1 MSAAPRIAP
10 NNENGNPHGNGIQ
23 PGHGSAR
30 AHILSLPET
39 VSHAI
44 IPDFAQ
50 TGKGL
55 LELKTIN
62 LCKSHYLDLP
72 LDMRD
77 TRGAACLRRAEKING
92 EYINKAHSADQ
103 KYNNTP
109 PGFEGPIYKRLMQLN
124 ENNGGETK
132 SLVCG
137 ALGEWSNDLRNLV
150 MELVEEI
157 AKKTWQQ
164 SGFLNVDRAKS
175 VLWQSVVKDLGV
187 VGFKGACTLINNRF
201 TNNGAGKGVYQ
212 SLQKSRTTFNID
224 HARWGRARDAYN
236 SRMWDHRSNIN
247 NNRMVFGSL

>member
-1 MSAAPRIAP
+1 MYPCDRVICCVGLVLRSFTRSCEHVLVRCCLNI
-10 NNENGNPHGNGIQ
+10 GLFFIF
-23 PGHGSAR
+23 GSKLTGGFR
-30 AHILSLPET
+30 AKWIILSVPET

-92 EYINKAHSADQ
+92 EYIRNARNADQ

-124 ENNGGETK
+124 EPQGSLTK
-132 SLVCG
+132 SLR
-137 ALGEWSNDLRNLV
+137 WLV
-150 MELVEEI
+150 HSP
-157 AKKTWQQ
+157 Q
-164 SGFLNVDRAKS
+164 
-175 VLWQSVVKDLGV
+175 
-187 VGFKGACTLINNRF
+187 
-201 TNNGAGKGVYQ
+201 
-212 SLQKSRTTFNID
+212 
-224 HARWGRARDAYN
+224 
-236 SRMWDHRSNIN
+236 
-247 NNRMVFGSL
+247 